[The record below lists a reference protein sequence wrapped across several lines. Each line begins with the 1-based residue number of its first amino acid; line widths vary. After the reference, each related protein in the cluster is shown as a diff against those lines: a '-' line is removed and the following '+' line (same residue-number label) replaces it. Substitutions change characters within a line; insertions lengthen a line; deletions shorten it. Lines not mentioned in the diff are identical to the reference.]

1 MKKSIR
7 VAAAL
12 CAVVVGLS
20 ALLAGCENDD
30 EEPSSGPS
38 GLGGTVGENGDSEEP
53 SSGPESLGGTV
64 GENPFKELTLVHEHK
79 GSYQESTTT
88 YSFASDTKGVHRY
101 EYLNFDDDEDS
112 ENSYAFQG
120 DFEYAVDS
128 GRNML
133 KLRTTSYTAD
143 GETQTVNDKYLAEVY
158 GNLDNET
165 KSLLYDSF
173 IEYIHYDFVDDDTV
187 VLDSDYYFGSLA
199 ESSARFRFHDGQ
211 GVSFTISNHMW
222 FEIFDDD
229 DDGYDC
235 YPKFANDGSFTAV
248 AFRFNSAS
256 SKYEKLSTRLVGT
269 CQITST
275 GTDGSGTVKFTQ
287 IPAEMKANAGLVLG
301 KEYLLSQASNYPE
314 SYTIQK

>member
-20 ALLAGCENDD
+20 ALLAGCGNGDD
-30 EEPSSGPS
+30 EEPSGGPS
-38 GLGGTVGENGDSEEP
+38 GLGGTVGEN
-53 SSGPESLGGTV
+53 
-64 GENPFKELTLVHEHK
+64 PFKGLTIVYESK
-79 GSYQESTTT
+79 GPYRESTFT
-88 YSFASDTKGVHRY
+88 YSFASDTKGVYRH
-101 EYLNFDDDEDS
+101 EWLDFEDDEDGS
-112 ENSYAFQG
+112 FQG

-128 GRNML
+128 DRNML
-133 KLRTTSYTAD
+133 KLRMTSYTED
-143 GETQTVNDKYLAEVY
+143 GETQTLNDKYLAETY
-158 GNLDNET
+158 GNLDDET
-165 KSLLYDSF
+165 KSLIYNSS

-199 ESSARFRFHDGQ
+199 ESSARFLFHDEQ
-211 GVSFTISNHMW
+211 GVWFSISNYMQ

-229 DDGYDC
+229 DDEYEC
-235 YPKFANDGSFTAV
+235 YSKFANDGSFTAV

-301 KEYLLSQASNYPE
+301 KEYLLSQASSYPE

>member
-20 ALLAGCENDD
+20 ALLVGCENDD
-30 EEPSSGPS
+30 EEPSSGP
-38 GLGGTVGENGDSEEP
+38 GG
-53 SSGPESLGGTV
+53 LGGTV
-64 GENPFKELTLVHEHK
+64 GENPFKGLTIVYESK
-79 GSYQESTTT
+79 GPYQENTFT
-88 YSFASDTKGVHRY
+88 YSFASDTKGVYRR
-101 EYLNFDDDEDS
+101 EWLDFEDDEDGS
-112 ENSYAFQG
+112 FQG

-128 GRNML
+128 DRNML
-133 KLRTTSYTAD
+133 KLRMTSYTED
-143 GETQTVNDKYLAEVY
+143 GETQTLNDNSLAEIY
-158 GNLDNET
+158 GNLDDET
-165 KSLLYDSF
+165 KSLIYDSF
-173 IEYIHYDFVDDDTV
+173 INYIHYDFVDDDTV

-199 ESSARFRFHDGQ
+199 ESNARFRFYDGQ
-211 GVSFTISNHMW
+211 GVSFTISNYMW

-229 DDGYDC
+229 DDEYDC

-301 KEYLLSQASNYPE
+301 KEYLLSQASSYPE